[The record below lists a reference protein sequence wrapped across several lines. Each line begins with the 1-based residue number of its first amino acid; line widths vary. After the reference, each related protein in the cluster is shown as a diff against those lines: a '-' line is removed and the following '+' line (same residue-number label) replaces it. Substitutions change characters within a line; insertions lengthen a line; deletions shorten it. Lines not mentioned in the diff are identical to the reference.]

1 MGLGKRDSIFME
13 KKTKI
18 INWKQDFFVH
28 HRIISPVKRGEFIS
42 DRVSYVVLRDR
53 WCNIIVLNVHAP
65 SQEKS
70 EDLKDSLYEDLE
82 QFFFPKYHMKIL

>member
-82 QFFFPKYHMKIL
+82 QFFFS